1 VERFVGLLIARI
13 DIWQE
18 IQRQETRLYQV
29 PTTEEAK
36 DVWDRI
42 AELIRNHNRL
52 ETQARSIGITL
63 RFIEYSDETIF
74 N

>member
-1 VERFVGLLIARI
+1 LIARI

-18 IQRQETRLYQV
+18 IQRQETHLYQV

-36 DVWDRI
+36 DAWDRI
-42 AELIRNHNRL
+42 AELIKNHDRL

-63 RFIEYSDETIF
+63 RFTEYANKTIF
-74 N
+74 E